1 VSTVTATT
9 RSDRDSGVASGVDTF
24 QSLGHHS
31 LTEPGTE
38 PTAGGELTTSIR
50 DVAGHAGV
58 SVGTVSNVLNRPE
71 TVSEGT
77 RQRVL
82 DSISAL
88 GFVRNESARHLRAG
102 RSRTIGLVVLD
113 IANPFFTDVARGVE
127 EVANAEGLAVI
138 LCNSDD
144 RPVKEAAHL
153 DVLAEHAV
161 QGVLITPTPE
171 LSPAL
176 GVLRDR
182 GVPVVLVD
190 RRAPAPDQCSVAVD
204 DVLGGRLAAAHLLER
219 GHRRIAFIGGDP
231 GLPQVQE
238 RLEGVASAV
247 RESVGDDSHP
257 DGALL
262 VLSPPTLTVAGGREA
277 GEQIIGLPADR
288 RPTAAICANDLLAL
302 GLLQEMVRHGVRV
315 PDDMAIVGYDD
326 IDFAAA
332 AAVPLT
338 SVRKP
343 RYELG
348 RRAAEMLLDEARNP
362 DHRHEQLVFEPQLV
376 VRESS
381 MVRRTEGVA

>member
-1 VSTVTATT
+1 MCQPP
-9 RSDRDSGVASGVDTF
+9 RSDW
-24 QSLGHHS
+24 QSSTSLIGLGRFS
-31 LTEPGTE
+31 PTPIGTSFAHQE
-38 PTAGGELTTSIR
+38 AVLTTSIR

-82 DSISAL
+82 DAIAAL

-176 GVLRDR
+176 GLLRDR

-247 RESVGDDSHP
+247 RETTGDD
-257 DGALL
+257 DALL

-381 MVRRTEGVA
+381 MVRRTEEAMS